1 MSKNATAL
9 AFKAEGNGFFKDKQY
24 ADAIAKYTLAIEAD
38 PDTDVTF
45 YSNRSA
51 CYAAL
56 GKWQEAADD
65 GRKCIMIDKKF
76 VKGYFR
82 AGLAQ
87 QNLKSFEAALD
98 VIKRGLG
105 IDSKNA
111 DLKRM
116 SAECTESIRQVKV
129 ADALKSADEAVRTND
144 TYGAYRTLE
153 AALRLDPS
161 NDQLNKMMANV
172 KPAYERAEKSRI
184 SGLDPVEAIK
194 EKGDNLYKA
203 SNFEGAIT
211 QYTRAIKSGV
221 RGSEVVIKCHGN
233 RAACYKQ
240 ISNFDGTIEDCTEV
254 LEHKENDVK
263 SLIRRG
269 QAFEACERYKSAL
282 QDVRQVLAMG
292 LDAAG
297 KQNYDLANGMQH
309 RLNKVIADLKK
320 M

>member
-9 AFKAEGNGFFKDKQY
+9 AFKAEGNGHFKNKQY
-24 ADAIAKYTLAIEAD
+24 AEAIEQYTKAIEAD

-51 CYAAL
+51 CYAATA
-56 GKWQEAADD
+56 KWQEAADD
-65 GRKCIMIDKKF
+65 GRKCIMIDKNF

-87 QNLKSFEAALD
+87 QNMLNYEAAID
-98 VIKRGLG
+98 VVKRGLG

-116 SAECTESIRQVKV
+116 SQELTESIRIRKV
-129 ADALKSADEAVRTND
+129 EEALTTAND
-144 TYGAYRTLE
+144 QLSSKDIYGAYRSLE
-153 AALRLDPS
+153 AALRLDPN
-161 NDQLNKMMANV
+161 NDRVNKMMANV
-172 KPAYERAEKSRI
+172 KPQYDAAERTRKNN
-184 SGLDPVEAIK
+184 LDPVEAIK
-194 EKGDNLYKA
+194 EKGDTAYKL
-203 SNFEGAIT
+203 SNFED
-211 QYTRAIKSGV
+211 AIKHYTKAISSGKV
-221 RGSEVVIKCHGN
+221 GSDVVIKCHGN

-240 ISNFDGTIEDCTEV
+240 ISNFDGTIEDCTAV
-254 LEHKENDVK
+254 LEYKENDVK
-263 SLIRRG
+263 SLVRRA

-292 LDAAG
+292 MEAAG